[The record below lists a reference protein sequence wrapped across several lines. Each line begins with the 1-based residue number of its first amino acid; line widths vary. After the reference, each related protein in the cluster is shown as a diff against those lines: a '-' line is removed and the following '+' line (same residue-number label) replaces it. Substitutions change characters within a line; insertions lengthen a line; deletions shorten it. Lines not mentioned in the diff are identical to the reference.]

1 MQFDLLLTYIYI
13 YRRRIN
19 IDLRKKKAIQER
31 IHAVKEPFEPVEQ
44 LSKNYVER
52 VNALATCK
60 RPVTQNPI
68 AMLVESTPMILAYRH
83 SSTVF
88 EGKHTQHASCNYFN
102 R

>member
-1 MQFDLLLTYIYI
+1 MHCT
-13 YRRRIN
+13 
-19 IDLRKKKAIQER
+19 
-31 IHAVKEPFEPVEQ
+31 
-44 LSKNYVER
+44 
-52 VNALATCK
+52 TCK

-88 EGKHTQHASCNYFN
+88 EVSTRNMLPATISIDKPHSSENLVESWCRVSARNRSLDHAVGIGIETEFQIA